1 MSMTKWYAVQV
12 ETGREDAACAL
23 VLRAAEAAGLADAFD
38 ELFNP
43 KRRTLSKVRGELAEG
58 LEAVQGPAEAP
69 TCALMDLYAA
79 SLRRKI
85 VEGAGAGERPLEG
98 LHILVDAGNG
108 PKLMYLMREGRKW
121 RE

>member
-58 LEAVQGPAEAP
+58 LEPLLPGYVIAVARPDDLGRRGRGRCAARRGSLVSWASEKRSRPCP
-69 TCALMDLYAA
+69 TRKSPGYVR
-79 SLRRKI
+79 SRR
-85 VEGAGAGERPLEG
+85 GATAQ
-98 LHILVDAGNG
+98 
-108 PKLMYLMREGRKW
+108 W
-121 RE
+121 R